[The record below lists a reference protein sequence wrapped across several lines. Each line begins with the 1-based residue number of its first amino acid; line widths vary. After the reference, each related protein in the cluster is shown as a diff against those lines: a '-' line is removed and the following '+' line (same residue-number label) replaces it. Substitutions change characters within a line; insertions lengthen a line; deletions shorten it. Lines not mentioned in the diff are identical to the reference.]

1 MSQGLCPSRDTERC
15 AVVAASGG
23 ATARSW
29 GAQCDQ
35 CRLRT
40 ARSVQ
45 MSPHLDGHRAN
56 GGTWGRRLPVSH
68 RWRTRPADSTGAG
81 EKRNGGEKAGE
92 GRGAGRGKRGA
103 ARRRLDCVARFGP
116 AAGRGAHTCIAAAV
130 ERSGPRAQLSTQRC
144 IAALQEP
151 PPSSRPSYPAA
162 ASQLRERRPG
172 AVRPRCSEHLPL
184 LPPLVGHR
192 AVPNREH
199 SRGEGDTSRPAVPVP
214 IGIVCNRRSVT
225 PARGQGAARPGPDR
239 PVGAARADRPVPN
252 PGAASRHQK
261 SRSGRAPPRGQWD
274 LNPAGRPASCE
285 PSAVLRHPNGL
296 PERGREQGPVG
307 PERDRADGCCAP
319 IPGRPLRLLPD
330 GTVRSVVG
338 SLRCSW
344 GGRREASCSEIP
356 GHREGRDGPAPGASP
371 GDSGPGAGAGRA

>member
-1 MSQGLCPSRDTERC
+1 MRVGVSGAGMKPPLYREDGNARDVPSRKHRSGSEMSQGLCPSRDTERC

-144 IAALQEP
+144 IAAL
-151 PPSSRPSYPAA
+151 
-162 ASQLRERRPG
+162 
-172 AVRPRCSEHLPL
+172 
-184 LPPLVGHR
+184 
-192 AVPNREH
+192 
-199 SRGEGDTSRPAVPVP
+199 
-214 IGIVCNRRSVT
+214 
-225 PARGQGAARPGPDR
+225 
-239 PVGAARADRPVPN
+239 
-252 PGAASRHQK
+252 
-261 SRSGRAPPRGQWD
+261 
-274 LNPAGRPASCE
+274 
-285 PSAVLRHPNGL
+285 
-296 PERGREQGPVG
+296 
-307 PERDRADGCCAP
+307 
-319 IPGRPLRLLPD
+319 
-330 GTVRSVVG
+330 
-338 SLRCSW
+338 
-344 GGRREASCSEIP
+344 
-356 GHREGRDGPAPGASP
+356 
-371 GDSGPGAGAGRA
+371 